1 MKQLNPEQI
10 QENWKQLRD
19 LITNTFSDERLEN
32 LNTMY
37 DYFEDRM
44 CLAPASGKEH
54 YHNAMAGGYVE
65 HVLHVTKFALE
76 LREMWERNGATIDF
90 TDEELVFATL
100 HHDLGK
106 VGDLEH
112 DYYIINESEWH
123 RKNQGKIFTHNPK
136 LQYMTVTDRALW
148 LLQHFS
154 IPMNQ
159 TEYLGLRLTDGM
171 YEKANESYLKTFLPE
186 FSLRSNIA
194 RICHAA
200 DVMAT
205 FIEGDQWKRTEQE
218 QEKVVNKS
226 VNNIKQAVG
235 GKTEEPVVD
244 DGLSKKHSDLFEE
257 LFGDD

>member
-90 TDEELVFATL
+90 TDAELVFATL

-171 YEKANESYLKTFLPE
+171 YEKANEGYLKSYLPE

-200 DVMAT
+200 DCMAT
-205 FIEGDQWKRTEQE
+205 FIEGDQWKRAGEE
-218 QEKVVNKS
+218 SEKVVEKS
-226 VNNIKQAVG
+226 VSRIKHAVN
-235 GKTEEPVVD
+235 GKKEEPVVD
-244 DGLSKKHSDLFEE
+244 AGLSKKHSDLFEE
-257 LFGDD
+257 LFGEK

>member
-19 LITNTFSDERLEN
+19 LITNTFSGERLEN
-32 LNTMY
+32 LNKMY

-106 VGDLEH
+106 VGDLDH
-112 DYYIINESEWH
+112 DYYILNESEWH
-123 RKNQGKIFTHNPK
+123 RKNQGKIFVHNPK
-136 LQYMTVTDRALW
+136 LQYMTVTDRAIW
-148 LLQHFS
+148 LLQHFN

-171 YEKANESYLKTFLPE
+171 YEEANKGYLVTYQPE
-186 FSLRSNIA
+186 FSLRSNIS

-200 DVMAT
+200 DTMAT

-226 VNNIKQAVG
+226 VNNIKQAVN
-235 GKTEEPVVD
+235 GKIEESVKEN
-244 DGLSKKHSDLFEE
+244 GLSKKHEDLFNE
-257 LFGDD
+257 LFGEN